1 MSKVYDPL
9 DNGLAQLNKDLDK
22 LMNDLIF
29 ANQVAIQSLEP
40 LVLSRI
46 HSYGNA
52 NTNLENFRAVVANNV
67 ITFRRNKYAPTL
79 RTHNTSTQATYAE
92 YGYGIVG
99 SANQAPKDLELV
111 YGDLGWQGYD
121 LDSPYKI
128 EAWGRGWWH
137 KKQLTWGEISVPTYY
152 RTYRYFEQ
160 NIANIVATK
169 LQQVMNK
176 L

>member
-46 HSYGNA
+46 HYYGNA
-52 NTNLENFRAVVANNV
+52 NTNLDNFREVVANNNF
-67 ITFRRNKYAPTL
+67 TYRRNKYAPTL
-79 RTHNTSTQATYAE
+79 RIHNTSKQATFAE
-92 YGYGIVG
+92 FGYGIVG
-99 SANQAPKDLELV
+99 SANQAPKDLETI
-111 YGDLGWQGYD
+111 YGYLGWEGYD
-121 LDSPYKI
+121 LDTPYKLDD
-128 EAWGRGWWH
+128 RGWWH
-137 KKQLTWGEISVPTYY
+137 KKQITWGEKSVPTYY
-152 RTYRYFEQ
+152 RTYRFFEQ
-160 NIANIVATK
+160 RLAQIVCDK
-169 LQQVMNK
+169 LVAVLNK